1 MEVRKP
7 IPVILDVD
15 PGVDDALAIILA
27 LQCKDLDVR
36 GITACFGNRQL
47 WRTLRNALQLVEL
60 MGRDIPVAKGA
71 SEPLCKPL
79 REYDGPD
86 DHLIHGLEGLG
97 PVVLPAPTHHEVE
110 LPAPDFIAELLRQSD
125 EPITLIPVGPLT
137 NIATALLLYPELK
150 KSIAHLTIMGG
161 SAKYGN
167 SSPYG
172 EFNIWVDPYA
182 AKLVMESGIP
192 ITLLGLDT
200 THQCELEPEDLARMV
215 GIESALHPV
224 VDQLA
229 DFMVAQ
235 AKGWGG
241 KPVIHDALA
250 VASLMDEQVVR
261 FKDCHVS
268 VETRSPYTFGQTVIG
283 TPEQA
288 GKPANARVA
297 YWADKERFIEDMK
310 KAIGAYSKGG
320 AHLCSQ
326 SI

>member
-27 LQCKDLDVR
+27 LQCKNLDVR

-137 NIATALLLYPELK
+137 NIARFVVAYPELLSK
-150 KSIAHLTIMGG
+150 VRAIHLMGG
-161 SAKYGN
+161 AAVGGN
-167 SSPYG
+167 VTPYV
-172 EFNIWVDPYA
+172 EANIYSDPEA
-182 AKLVMESGIP
+182 AATVFACGVPIVMC
-192 ITLLGLDT
+192 GLDAT
-200 THQCELEPEDLARMV
+200 LQCLIYPDEEEALIQGEHTHLAQLAHDMLSV
-215 GIESALHPV
+215 YEKGEEFPGSALH
-224 VDQLA
+224 DS
-229 DFMVAQ
+229 
-235 AKGWGG
+235 
-241 KPVIHDALA
+241 LA
-250 VASLMDEQVVR
+250 VASVFCPDIITT
-261 FKDCHVS
+261 KDCYVDICLTPGEH
-268 VETRSPYTFGQTVIG
+268 RGQTVVDLEG
-283 TPEQA
+283 RTGRAPNV
-288 GKPANARVA
+288 KVA
-297 YWADKERFIEDMK
+297 LSADRLKMLDLLRASLNGPF
-310 KAIGAYSKGG
+310 
-320 AHLCSQ
+320 
-326 SI
+326 